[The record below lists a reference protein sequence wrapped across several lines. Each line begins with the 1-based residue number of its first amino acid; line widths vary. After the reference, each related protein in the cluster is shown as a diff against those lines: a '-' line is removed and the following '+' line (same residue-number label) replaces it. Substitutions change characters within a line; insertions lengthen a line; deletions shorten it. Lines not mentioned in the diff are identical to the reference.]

1 MNEKR
6 AFRRNDAGSAPGTL
20 VVGERKFNVVFDNLS
35 LIGARVRAEGKRLPP
50 VGSPATLTMNE
61 DNLRFY
67 VRCKVVGLDEGDYYR
82 LKFDGIGEGSLNNLM
97 AILRKLGNGTYSPES
112 ELPNLVL
119 DLG

>member
-1 MNEKR
+1 MMRVPLPGHLLSEKE
-6 AFRRNDAGSAPGTL
+6 STML
-20 VVGERKFNVVFDNLS
+20 SLIILS